1 MSGRI
6 DKRTYS
12 DRREYIIKAV
22 AKRRRLIK
30 QKAIDYKGGQCQICG
45 YDKYPGALE
54 LHHLD
59 PSNKVFGIG
68 EQGHSRSWERVK
80 LELDKCIL
88 VCANCH
94 REISAGLH
102 NSLINN
108 SLAPEAGFEPAT
120 WGLTVPRSTAELLR
134 INRLIIGE

>member
-1 MSGRI
+1 MGARV

-22 AKRRRLIK
+22 SKRRKLIK

-45 YDKYPGALE
+45 YKKYQGALE

-59 PSNKVFGIG
+59 PNNKHFGIG
-68 EQGHSRSWERVK
+68 QYGHSRSWERVK
-80 LELDKCIL
+80 RELDKCVL

-94 REISAGLH
+94 RELSVGLH
-102 NSLINN
+102 NDLIDTF
-108 SLAPEAGFEPAT
+108 LAPGTGLEPAT
-120 WGLTVPRSTAELLR
+120 
-134 INRLIIGE
+134 